1 MKRKSG
7 HIVRYTDAELRAMEK
22 RGESKTDWKAAA
34 KKPLPDGGDPDD
46 AMDDDIDWV
55 TTDLPKPR
63 RKDHM
68 TLRIDSDVL
77 SWFRALGK
85 GYQSRINAIL
95 RRYYEQ
101 HTRSALRG
109 ERVSDSRRSTSEFKQ
124 KS

>member
-1 MKRKSG
+1 MSRKSG
-7 HIVRYTDAELRAMEK
+7 RIVRYTAAELRAMEK

-34 KKPLPDGGDPDD
+34 KKPLPDGSDPDD
-46 AMDDDIDWV
+46 AMEEIDWV
-55 TTDLPKPR
+55 TTQLPKPR

-77 SWFRALGK
+77 AWFRALGK

-101 HTRSALRG
+101 HTR
-109 ERVSDSRRSTSEFKQ
+109 
-124 KS
+124 